1 MQHMQHTQH
10 IQHNVENLNSYTDST
25 TSVPTSTPI
34 IVPEIDYSKKLK
46 VKKLKSIK
54 TYITYINTDN
64 EIEIINQKKLKLNN
78 KNNIVMR
85 SQLIDIIKQSQQ
97 KHNVK
102 YKLISVMVYNI
113 HVTPDTLPDYIESPE
128 DFISLFT
135 LSRVDSFELRPTLAL
150 LKQYNGIY
158 FFFFECPPD
167 GTDNSDHHD
176 TGIEN
181 NHKIRGANG
190 TNNTTTRKIYI
201 KHSKKKQ
208 NNDNSHN
215 RHNKTKRYDK
225 YSHVF

>member
-1 MQHMQHTQH
+1 MQH
-10 IQHNVENLNSYTDST
+10 IQHNVDNLNSYTDTT

-225 YSHVF
+225 YTHVF